1 MAENLYPTFTPN
13 ASFQPVSSQ
22 VTPETMTLEQ
32 LDRFV
37 NSPEFRSL
45 QPRRRDELQALLR
58 NRVLE
63 ESVRRGSEQ
72 YAERRQQRQGY
83 AEEFPQR
90 STQEMEQR
98 AAERAGVIPPPPPP
112 PAPPAPSPSQ
122 SPTAQTPAPSP
133 PPPPPAPQTPA
144 RPGAPAVGLPPRV
157 EMGGGNI
164 SELISQRLGQIQQ
177 PQTAQSMMDNPWMA
191 LLQGGL
197 SMMDSRG
204 KSLAEAL
211 AGGGRSALGVLE
223 QQRGRKETL
232 DQQRYAREMERLK
245 TENEMRKLL
254 GDEEYRRA
262 ALGVEQRGQDIR
274 SRTDAAATRRMELA
288 QEREDRMRQ
297 SQALQFR
304 VRDIDQR
311 IDQLN
316 RQRQEEVRT
325 SGELPRARAAQF
337 ESEINQL
344 QSQRTSY
351 ISQLARIENL
361 VEAPAQPAEPTPP
374 EQRMSRSR

>member
-1 MAENLYPTFTPN
+1 MDYIGSDEFRFGAG
-13 ASFQPVSSQ
+13 QPVDPETLRAEALARRRPLNQITTEELTRGFGFGGRSNIPGYSRAEIQAELDRRLSSQ
-22 VTPETMTLEQ
+22 FPPGAPAQMYREEAVESTP
-32 LDRFV
+32 
-37 NSPEFRSL
+37 
-45 QPRRRDELQALLR
+45 R
-58 NRVLE
+58 NL
-63 ESVRRGSEQ
+63 GT
-72 YAERRQQRQGY
+72 A
-83 AEEFPQR
+83 PP
-90 STQEMEQR
+90 
-98 AAERAGVIPPPPPP
+98 PPPPPP
-112 PAPPAPSPSQ
+112 PA
-122 SPTAQTPAPSP
+122 QT
-133 PPPPPAPQTPA
+133 TA

-361 VEAPAQPAEPTPP
+361 VEAPAQPAEPTSP